1 MLHATWLVPRETAAI
16 LVQVLYTLYNH
27 APVFIQSHIYVGCI
41 HVWFICNL
49 LPLLSA
55 EGLGSFTCYY
65 SNTGIGTDT
74 ELRLESAQKAD
85 CGEENAPAPPAWY
98 LNQRVL
104 IMSPSL
110 YHWAVLAPPLAVTHL
125 VALWPQRLTKK
136 QNNKTG
142 RWLICFCLKSVSVY
156 WLTEIYF
163 STDFLWVL
171 CLHWNDS
178 PEIEACLLTF
188 VKLKGDF
195 LDLITRLKTNLWWND
210 HLQSAHLSAI
220 LLDHISVFQTA
231 DGLHW
236 NVSHTQP

>member
-41 HVWFICNL
+41 HVCLSVTCFLCFRQKDWDL
-49 LPLLSA
+49 LHATTVTQDWNWYWTKTRVSA
-55 EGLGSFTCYY
+55 ESWLWRRKCSSSSC
-65 SNTGIGTDT
+65 
-74 ELRLESAQKAD
+74 
-85 CGEENAPAPPAWY
+85 WY

-125 VALWPQRLTKK
+125 VALWPQRLNKK

-188 VKLKGDF
+188 VKLKGDV

-210 HLQSAHLSAI
+210 HSKVLI
-220 LLDHISVFQTA
+220 CLLFF
-231 DGLHW
+231 
-236 NVSHTQP
+236 